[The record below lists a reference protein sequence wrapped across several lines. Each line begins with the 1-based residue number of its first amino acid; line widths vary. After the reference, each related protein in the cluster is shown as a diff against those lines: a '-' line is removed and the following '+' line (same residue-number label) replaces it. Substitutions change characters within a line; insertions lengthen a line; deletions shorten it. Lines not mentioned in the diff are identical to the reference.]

1 MIIAV
6 DFDGTIVSPRY
17 PLIGEP
23 KPFAFD
29 VLKQLT
35 AEGNKIILWTYRE
48 GELLEDAVEF
58 CRQRGL
64 EFYAVNS
71 DYPEGAW
78 GDSEIVRKIHA
89 DVFIDD
95 CNLGGLPSWPEIYS
109 IIGSGAGL
117 KYRKHR
123 KGFFARLSSKCRR
136 ARRKMIY

>member
-6 DFDGTIVSPRY
+6 DFDGTIVSHRY

-29 VLKQLT
+29 VLKQLV
-35 AEGNKIILWTYRE
+35 AEGNRLILWTYRE
-48 GELLEDAVEF
+48 GELLDEAVEF

-64 EFYAVNS
+64 EFYSVNS
-71 DYPEGAW
+71 DYPDGAW
-78 GDSEIVRKIHA
+78 SGSEAVRKIHA

-95 CNLGGLPSWPEIYS
+95 RNLGGLPEWPEIYS
-109 IIGSGAGL
+109 RIGAGDAF
-117 KYRKHR
+117 KRPRRK
-123 KGFFARLSSKCRR
+123 KGLFARISSKCRK